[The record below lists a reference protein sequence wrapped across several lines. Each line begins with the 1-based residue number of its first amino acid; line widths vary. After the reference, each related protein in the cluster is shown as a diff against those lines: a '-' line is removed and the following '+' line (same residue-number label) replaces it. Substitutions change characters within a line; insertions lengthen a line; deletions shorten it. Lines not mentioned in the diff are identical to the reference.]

1 MGRVE
6 ASRYIQEKRQEL
18 GLSYHAG
25 LRSIEQSVSSDGSSV
40 RTLSSAALGLNWQR
54 KGMHGCL
61 SAAKKHGENSVVV
74 AALVRSRTVQRYPK
88 GRRS

>member
-40 RTLSSAALGLNWQR
+40 RTLSSAALGLN
-54 KGMHGCL
+54 
-61 SAAKKHGENSVVV
+61 
-74 AALVRSRTVQRYPK
+74 
-88 GRRS
+88 